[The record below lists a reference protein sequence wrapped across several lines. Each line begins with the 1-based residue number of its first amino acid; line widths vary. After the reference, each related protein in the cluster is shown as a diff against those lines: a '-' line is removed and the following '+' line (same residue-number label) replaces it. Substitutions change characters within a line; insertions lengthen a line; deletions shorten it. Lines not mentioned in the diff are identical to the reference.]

1 MPLFF
6 KPPIGTRK
14 IRVTHRFHPSFRF
27 QFFQREVQ
35 REERPFP
42 CSSLFTARRACR
54 FKKLRDMLPFR
65 SYQRVD
71 FPFVFRDPEFA
82 LKVPVVFDRRAY
94 DQIPCR
100 SFSSRSCRSI
110 GHSLPSSWLT
120 GAPMASQTGPR
131 IPSRIYR
138 IGRLS
143 HPPPPK
149 HGGGR
154 CTEGSGGTAP
164 AICAARD
171 GCTERA
177 AAGVGS
183 SIMRGRI
190 DMITPPGP
198 VMPFDPHSPA
208 A

>member
-1 MPLFF
+1 MTWPL
-6 KPPIGTRK
+6 
-14 IRVTHRFHPSFRF
+14 IRLDRPHLYRVLHR
-27 QFFQREVQ
+27 Q
-35 REERPFP
+35 
-42 CSSLFTARRACR
+42 
-54 FKKLRDMLPFR
+54 
-65 SYQRVD
+65 
-71 FPFVFRDPEFA
+71 
-82 LKVPVVFDRRAY
+82 AY

-110 GHSLPSSWLT
+110 GHSLPGSWLT

-154 CTEGSGGTAP
+154 CTGGSGGTAP

-171 GCTERA
+171 GCTESA
-177 AAGVGS
+177 AAWVGS

-198 VMPFDPHSPA
+198 VISSESTLIFPGLIAPLPGNTGSVSPHTCGAALPVSP
-208 A
+208 